1 MVFSFS
7 ENIEN
12 LIVSWYT
19 R

>member
-1 MVFSFS
+1 MVFGFS